1 MSPGSVGRTLLFLLF
16 LGLPAPAAE
25 PDFDPAALQE
35 RVRQLRPV
43 VEDILGES
51 LGKPVSISITTEK
64 ELEEMVT
71 AEMTELRGA
80 VEGGARG
87 EELRKACGR
96 EAGLMSRLVL
106 GKVGLDADR
115 LLVCPP
121 NFRRIAE
128 FDPAWK
134 GVLSQEYLDLVLL
147 HELVHVHQQRRYGLR
162 RFFGKPTTLE
172 WIQVRQC
179 VLEGHAQYV
188 ARRAARRLGHDD
200 AFRLFVATQTEV
212 PPGVEDAG
220 TRHLMEVIQAMA
232 SSTYVDG
239 EKFVTAIVKE
249 FDYPKAVARI
259 FAEPPTSLAQV
270 SRPRDYLNPPAAG
283 VDLDRIMARIS
294 RLLAER
300 GKNPQTIAMTA
311 GTLRVALA
319 PAGKAAVKKALE
331 GLRAAKVVFVQQ
343 RKAGTPLA
351 VVGVLQCTDA
361 DAARAMYDAE
371 VSTSKKKDELFKGK
385 ESPTRILSARYG
397 ELRVGDATGILGTKE
412 VQITQLGVR
421 QIVEF
426 AVLRDR
432 ELVFEFMYNVDPSE
446 LGRCRRLA
454 RRVHALARATP
465 WAVKGAEAT
474 AAFVG
479 ALDDESWSTRWR
491 AARNLARTKRTDATI
506 EPALRRA
513 LQDADPD
520 VRLAAWA
527 GLAARKEL
535 TPAERVAFDRDEDW
549 EVRVASLETES
560 EDHVARLQRALG
572 DPHAAVRRYAL
583 VQLKER
589 GESDSVPWERLRAA
603 IRDVNVGVR
612 VAAIE
617 ALTWT
622 RIQKLDA
629 TEFAVLILAALQDP
643 HPHVRREAVEQLA
656 HADPEVDG
664 VVAGAVA
671 ALHDEAF
678 VVRLDALSALADFG
692 EHAAPAVPELIRLL
706 DDSVLRDNA
715 MRTLGKI
722 GPPAKAAQPKLV
734 AALEDTD
741 RDIRYEAA
749 DALRRIGYPMKR
761 LLPVFVDAL
770 KNAKSEYDRT
780 TAAEVLAEAEA
791 RDHIPDL
798 IRALDDPSDWVRRT
812 VIEALADLGAREALP
827 KLRRLTEDPSE
838 AVQAAARKAVS
849 RLGG

>member
-454 RRVHALARATP
+454 
-465 WAVKGAEAT
+465 
-474 AAFVG
+474 
-479 ALDDESWSTRWR
+479 
-491 AARNLARTKRTDATI
+491 ARTKRTDATI

-838 AVQAAARKAVS
+838 AVQA
-849 RLGG
+849 